1 VPAGDE
7 RRELD
12 SRDPPMNFYDDC
24 DTSVSDSALARVLA
38 RPAAAPRLI
47 ALAELAVFG
56 EPLLDEVVDGRM
68 ERIQA
73 TQLLTLELGKRCI
86 NTRNSRRHWRSFEDM
101 PTCPTSGYKVREV
114 RIKPKFFLRMTRATH
129 LATRRKIGDVVAACY
144 ALFMTRIVAVANQK
158 GGVGKTTTAINVAA
172 SIASRGY
179 RVLLVDFDPQGNASS
194 GVGYPRDKVELTVYD
209 ALVGDVR
216 LEDVI
221 RPTDITTLF
230 VAPATTDL
238 VGAEIELIGAES
250 RERFLAN
257 ALAPVAAQYDYVIL
271 DCPPSLG
278 ILTLNAL
285 VAADGVLVPMQAEY
299 FALEGLS
306 ALTATIEKVRAAY
319 NPHLKIDGVLF
330 TMFDGRMNL
339 ATQVRAEVT
348 KYFGDS
354 VLETTIP
361 RNVRL
366 SEAPSHGKP
375 VLLYDLR
382 CPGTKSY
389 LAVADEFL
397 DRTLIVGASKGD
409 SVA

>member
-1 VPAGDE
+1 
-7 RRELD
+7 
-12 SRDPPMNFYDDC
+12 
-24 DTSVSDSALARVLA
+24 
-38 RPAAAPRLI
+38 
-47 ALAELAVFG
+47 
-56 EPLLDEVVDGRM
+56 
-68 ERIQA
+68 
-73 TQLLTLELGKRCI
+73 
-86 NTRNSRRHWRSFEDM
+86 
-101 PTCPTSGYKVREV
+101 
-114 RIKPKFFLRMTRATH
+114 
-129 LATRRKIGDVVAACY
+129 
-144 ALFMTRIVAVANQK
+144 MTRIVAVANQK
-158 GGVGKTTTAINVAA
+158 GGVGKTTTAINLAA

-209 ALVGDVR
+209 ALVGDVG

-238 VGAEIELIGAES
+238 VGAEIELIGADA

-257 ALAPVAAQYDYVIL
+257 ALAPVAHQYDYVVL

-319 NPHLKIDGVLF
+319 NPRLKIDGVLF

-348 KYFGDS
+348 KFFGDS

-397 DRTLIVGASKGD
+397 DRTLIVGATKGQP
-409 SVA
+409 AL